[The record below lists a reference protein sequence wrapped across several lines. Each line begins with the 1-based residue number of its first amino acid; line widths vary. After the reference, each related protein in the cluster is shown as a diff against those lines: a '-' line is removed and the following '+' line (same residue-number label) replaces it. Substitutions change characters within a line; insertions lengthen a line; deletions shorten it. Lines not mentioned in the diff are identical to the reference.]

1 MEFDAAFE
9 KLIGHEGGYVNHPN
23 DPGGATMYGI
33 TERVA
38 RAHGY
43 QGHMY
48 DLRLPEAK
56 HIAKVAY
63 WDKVRADDLP
73 EGIRFDVFDGA
84 YNSGP
89 AQAAK
94 WLQRACEVKDDGQI
108 GPVTLAA
115 AHSIDSAILLA
126 RYNGHRLEFFT
137 DLPTWGTFG
146 KGWARRVA
154 NNLKDA

>member
-1 MEFDAAFE
+1 MDFDAAFE
-9 KLIGHEGGYVNHPN
+9 RLIGHEGGYVNHPN

-33 TERVA
+33 TESVA

-63 WDKVRADDLP
+63 WDKVHAEDLP
-73 EGIRFDVFDGA
+73 PGIRFDVFDGA

-89 AQAAK
+89 GQAAK

-115 AHSIDSAILLA
+115 AHSINAGTLLA